1 MTIRGE
7 NADRGQI
14 GRTRDHDRAASQI
27 TGHQSVSILL
37 NHYFK
42 PDRDDLRRVLQEK
55 MPKMFSVGRAKLAA
69 VDPIKCALVDRLK
82 AMSAENWTAI
92 RDELLAEIEGHAASK
107 AAEIILLK

>member
-1 MTIRGE
+1 M
-7 NADRGQI
+7 
-14 GRTRDHDRAASQI
+14 
-27 TGHQSVSILL
+27 SILL